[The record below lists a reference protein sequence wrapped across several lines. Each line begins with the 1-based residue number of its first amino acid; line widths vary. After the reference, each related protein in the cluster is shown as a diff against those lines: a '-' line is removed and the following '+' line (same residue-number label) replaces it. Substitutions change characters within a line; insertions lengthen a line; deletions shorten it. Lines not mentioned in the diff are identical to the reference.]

1 MTQAHPRKSNQSAV
15 VAISLLG
22 DGVFTYLALSFSY
35 WLRFE
40 TALKN
45 VGVPP
50 DGAYY
55 QLYIPLL
62 ILGTLFLIA
71 TFAYLGLYNDK
82 QILHLHRTYSVIF
95 KGCVFWFFAYLGTS
109 LALKFEPQISRIFVT
124 LALFASASLLTLWRI
139 ILHKV
144 LLNKRFLPSLQKN
157 VAILGVN
164 QDAGKLFE
172 AMSTDKNQPYNPVE
186 IISRSDAEDSPER
199 FWSRLRKLGY
209 LKS

>member
-62 ILGTLFLIA
+62 ILGTLSLIA

-82 QILHLHRTYSVIF
+82 QI
-95 KGCVFWFFAYLGTS
+95 
-109 LALKFEPQISRIFVT
+109 
-124 LALFASASLLTLWRI
+124 

-144 LLNKRFLPSLQKN
+144 LLNKRCLPSLQKN

-172 AMSTDKNQPYNPVE
+172 AMSTDKNQPYNPVG

-199 FWSRLRKLGY
+199 FWSRLRKLGH